1 MANLI
6 DTTYFVNEIA
16 VAQVD
21 FPPVADSLTKFIDKY
36 EPIYLSR
43 ILGLQLYNDFIAGL
57 AVVTPDQK
65 WLDLRDG
72 KEFTDSCGNL
82 RKWTGFVNAQKVSP
96 IAYYVYRQWLNN
108 SAQNTTGSGQATV
121 ETENAVRVNIIPKV
135 NEIWNQMVDLN
146 NVLAEFLIV
155 NEADYGKWKPYFDRL
170 YIYDRDTIYFN
181 GPNELFY
188 YLNYLDL

>member
-21 FPPVADSLTKFIDKY
+21 FPPVADSLTTFIDKY
-36 EPIYLSR
+36 EPIYLTR

-72 KEFTDSCGNL
+72 AEFTDSCGNL
-82 RKWTGFVNAQKVSP
+82 RRWTGFTNAQKVSP

-108 SAQNTTGSGQATV
+108 TAQNTTGSGQAAI
-121 ETENAVRVNIIPKV
+121 ETENAVRVNIVPKV
-135 NEIWNQMVDLN
+135 NDIWNQMVDLN
-146 NVLAEFLIV
+146 NLLAEFITV
-155 NEADYGKWKPYFDRL
+155 NKDDYGTWKPFVDNL
-170 YIYDRDTIYFN
+170 YYYGYQSHYDC
-181 GPNELFY
+181 PNELFY